1 MNTPP
6 PGAPWYRYPIMW
18 LVVGLPMSVVIACI
32 VTYVLLLQHPD
43 PVVPHAPVSSSSPA
57 HHATNS
63 IQPPES

>member
-1 MNTPP
+1 
-6 PGAPWYRYPIMW
+6 MW

-32 VTYVLLLQHPD
+32 LTYVVLLQHPD